1 MVKRGTLFLFHH
13 QTIQSITHPVYD
25 LHIMST
31 QPSNKSSRTAH
42 AALKVTCLL
51 AAITAT
57 ISLASCQKTLLHKDD
72 ARSPFDRYNQT
83 RAQHA
88 PPYLEDEYGRRTPNL
103 RDRLV
108 KSEE

>member
-1 MVKRGTLFLFHH
+1 MMNLNRTQRRTSTLAVLSIAALGTLV
-13 QTIQSITHPVYD
+13 S
-25 LHIMST
+25 MG
-31 QPSNKSSRTAH
+31 A
-42 AALKVTCLL
+42 
-51 AAITAT
+51 
-57 ISLASCQKTLLHKDD
+57 CQKTLLHKDD

-108 KSEE
+108 KSDE

>member
-1 MVKRGTLFLFHH
+1 MS
-13 QTIQSITHPVYD
+13 IQRSTASSFKTTAVLKNTAVLVAIASV
-25 LHIMST
+25 IMLT
-31 QPSNKSSRTAH
+31 G
-42 AALKVTCLL
+42 
-51 AAITAT
+51 
-57 ISLASCQKTLLHKDD
+57 CQKTLLKKDD
-72 ARSPFDRYNQT
+72 PRSPFDRYNQT

>member
-1 MVKRGTLFLFHH
+1 MNQRPHNQTRATKAFSSTLNKAVLILAVLPLF
-13 QTIQSITHPVYD
+13 S
-25 LHIMST
+25 MS
-31 QPSNKSSRTAH
+31 A
-42 AALKVTCLL
+42 
-51 AAITAT
+51 
-57 ISLASCQKTLLHKDD
+57 CQKTLLKKDD

-88 PPYLEDEYGRRTPNL
+88 PPFLEDEYGRRTPNL

>member
-1 MVKRGTLFLFHH
+1 MMH
-13 QTIQSITHPVYD
+13 QTPHDQIQVTPA
-25 LHIMST
+25 
-31 QPSNKSSRTAH
+31 SRAT
-42 AALKVTCLL
+42 LKKAFVIL
-51 AAITAT
+51 AVLPL
-57 ISLASCQKTLLHKDD
+57 ISLSACQKTLLKKDD

-88 PPYLEDEYGRRTPNL
+88 PPYLEDEFGRRTPNL